1 MPMGATVDHS
11 GYRSNVVVGHG
22 LNGMHERATLYGGR
36 IDAGPRSG
44 GGFAVHAVIPYP
56 RAP

>member
-1 MPMGATVDHS
+1 MGATVDHS